1 MSLKRNIWLAYING
15 IELQYMLN
23 ICWIILFE
31 QVIAIWLVGF
41 NLTFDVHK
49 KAWTFS
55 LLNPHYTVIMALAF
69 RIVVNKKKAV
79 TYCQQALFIVKV
91 FIKCSLHCLLNIIML
106 SLCHNLRLHMLK
118 TCGIGKTV
126 LSVSCARFKSH
137 ICKWRPP
144 PPKFTAVAIEVF
156 LECCINSFANMNQF
170 IW

>member
-49 KAWTFS
+49 KAWTFT

-69 RIVVNKKKAV
+69 RMVVNKKKAV

-91 FIKCSLHCLLNIIML
+91 FIALFVEYLYAFFYVIICVYTCWTPVVLEKQFFLFHVLVLNPIFA
-106 SLCHNLRLHMLK
+106 SED
-118 TCGIGKTV
+118 
-126 LSVSCARFKSH
+126 
-137 ICKWRPP
+137 PP
-144 PPKFTAVAIEVF
+144 PQFKTKKFLHLPLREP
-156 LECCINSFANMNQF
+156 
-170 IW
+170 